1 MEKDDKSYHLAS
13 KFDLLNPTN
22 SHEFQVLL
30 TGKNKKVLELGSA
43 SGYISKIL
51 KDNGCQVTA
60 IEGNSK
66 YIDELKKITDNVYCI
81 DLDDIILQDIL
92 NDQKFDVILLGDVL
106 EHLKNPVDI
115 LKQIKSFLNESGYI
129 VCSIPNV
136 AHGSIRLKL
145 LNGIFNY
152 TETGLLDKTHIRFY
166 TFKTIISLL
175 EETGFLITQLFTVK
189 EKIHIDIDPELNSE
203 FIPQT
208 LINAILKDETSTTFQ
223 YVFSASPNS
232 SVTQKIDLNFN
243 NQKPTKILKD
253 HIDENQIKANE
264 LELIKSSLTWKM
276 LKKLD
281 KFLRRS

>member
-1 MEKDDKSYHLAS
+1 M
-13 KFDLLNPTN
+13 
-22 SHEFQVLL
+22 
-30 TGKNKKVLELGSA
+30 
-43 SGYISKIL
+43 
-51 KDNGCQVTA
+51 
-60 IEGNSK
+60 
-66 YIDELKKITDNVYCI
+66 
-81 DLDDIILQDIL
+81 